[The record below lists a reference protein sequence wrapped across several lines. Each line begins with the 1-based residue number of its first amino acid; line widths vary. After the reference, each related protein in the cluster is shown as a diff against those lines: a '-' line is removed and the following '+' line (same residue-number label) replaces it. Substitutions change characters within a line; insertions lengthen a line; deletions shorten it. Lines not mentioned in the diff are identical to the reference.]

1 MGSGAQPHEDRAQQ
15 LGSLLADLGVN
26 LLTGGGGGVME
37 SVSRAFAA
45 HPDRQ
50 GVVIG
55 VLPSAPG
62 DELCRPRP
70 GYPNRWVEIAIA
82 THLPFSGMSGQE
94 PLSRNHINVLTSQ
107 AIVVL
112 PGGSGTASEAKL
124 ALRYEK
130 PILAFLDPAEM
141 PQLPAEIAATTRIE
155 EVGDFLERA
164 LRANGAS

>member
-1 MGSGAQPHEDRAQQ
+1 MGSGSQAHEDRARP
-15 LGSLLADLGVN
+15 LGALLAELDVN

-45 HPDRQ
+45 HPGRK
-50 GVVIG
+50 GIVIG

-62 DELCRPRP
+62 DELCRPRS

-94 PLSRNHINVLTSQ
+94 PLSRNHVNVLTSQ

-112 PGGSGTASEAKL
+112 PGGSGTATEAKL
-124 ALRYEK
+124 ALRYRK
-130 PILAFLDPAEM
+130 PILAFLDRAEM
-141 PQLPAEIAATTRIE
+141 PQLPAEISATADLE
-155 EVGDFLERA
+155 EVRRFLAGA
-164 LRANGAS
+164 L